1 MFKTRSLVTLLLTL
15 PLVTSSMAAGI
26 TRFASSSPDAP
37 FSVATQVGNTVYLSG
52 QLPLDIQGKMADN
65 MTAQARQVMDN
76 VKSAAAVAGLTMND
90 IFKCTVMID
99 DISQWGDFNKVYV
112 TYFEKGKL
120 PARSAFGA
128 DGLAMG
134 AMLEVECMGYKHME

>member
-1 MFKTRSLVTLLLTL
+1 
-15 PLVTSSMAAGI
+15 
-26 TRFASSSPDAP
+26 
-37 FSVATQVGNTVYLSG
+37 
-52 QLPLDIQGKMADN
+52 
-65 MTAQARQVMDN
+65 MDN